1 MPLHRKRKGSFFFY
15 LFSPII
21 LEAKAIGNCP
31 LIFHFDRN
39 SVWHLRQQ
47 TKKEFHLH
55 FSVIFCPPRARIS
68 FGFSSGSG
76 LSVASSAP
84 NTHLMKWPGAL
95 LTRLKK
101 MPDWVIQHKLNKT
114 GNTNGSMTRTGQDA
128 RRPCKSSLSE
138 KDERVFADKNEKW
151 MRVTVH
157 WRGFTVTDYKITNN

>member
-1 MPLHRKRKGSFFFY
+1 MCIRSWTKGKTPAPPPSQRADWELNSLQPTTSSKICLEAERRCHCTVRAQRKGSLFFY

-21 LEAKAIGNCP
+21 LEAKANGNCP

-84 NTHLMKWPGAL
+84 NTPLMKWPGAL

-101 MPDWVIQHKLNKT
+101 MPT
-114 GNTNGSMTRTGQDA
+114 G
-128 RRPCKSSLSE
+128 SSSI
-138 KDERVFADKNEKW
+138 N
-151 MRVTVH
+151 
-157 WRGFTVTDYKITNN
+157 